1 MGLEVSVERVRKK
14 ARLDESYNVDIQETI
29 DEMLPFITSMIS
41 SECLEDPGKKPIL
54 NLAAT
59 NIIVGEFLRE
69 QSNDEMDSDG
79 DLGVG
84 PIKLGG
90 SKSSSSDARLKR
102 ANEYISSG
110 WDIIGDCLIKNSND
124 DAFYFG
130 YM

>member
-1 MGLEVSVERVRKK
+1 MVLKVKVDRVRKK
-14 ARLDESYNVDIQETI
+14 ARLDESYDEDIKETI
-29 DEMLPFITSMIS
+29 DEMLPYIESRICP
-41 SECLEDPGKKPIL
+41 ECLVDDSKLPIL

-90 SKSSSSDARLKR
+90 SKSSSSESRLKR
-102 ANEYISSG
+102 ANEYIDSG
-110 WDIIGDCLIKNSND
+110 WHMLEDCLIDNTGNP
-124 DAFYFG
+124 FFFG